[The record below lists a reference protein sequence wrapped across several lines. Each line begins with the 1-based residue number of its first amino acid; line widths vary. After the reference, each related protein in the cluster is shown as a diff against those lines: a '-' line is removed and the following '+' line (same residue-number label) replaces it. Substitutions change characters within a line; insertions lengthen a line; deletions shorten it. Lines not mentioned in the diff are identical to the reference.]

1 VPGQAEFVQQR
12 QDAGFGIGQGRGLAA
27 AFGGGKLAWTS
38 RIAFG
43 PHLALSFWLVWLFGP
58 VVMG

>member
-1 VPGQAEFVQQR
+1 VLIAAVS
-12 QDAGFGIGQGRGLAA
+12 ALAMALAA